1 MNRTVVVGMARTP
14 FGKFGGAL
22 SSFTAAE
29 LGAIAIN
36 EAIIRSKLE
45 REMIDYVYMGHVLQ
59 AGCGQMPVRQAT
71 RLAGLPW
78 ETVSTSINKVCSS
91 GMSAVAIGDMMIR
104 LGQAKAVVA
113 GGMESMSN
121 VPYAIPKARF
131 GARLGDTN
139 IQDLMVMDGL
149 WCAFYDRHMAV
160 HGSEVSK
167 EFGISRQEQDEWA
180 VRSHLRASDAINEGR
195 MKDEDIP
202 IKVKTKKGTIVVD
215 ADESVRPNTTLEV
228 LSKLPSIFIENGTV
242 TAGNA
247 PGVNDGAAALVLMPE
262 QEAKNQGIPI
272 LATIIGHE
280 EVSQE
285 ARYIATVPALSA
297 IKLLKRHSVN
307 IQDIDII
314 EVNEAFAAVALI
326 SNKIVG
332 WKPERV
338 NVDGGA
344 IAIGHPLGASGA
356 RIMIHTIQALRERGG
371 GLGLACICSGA
382 AQGNAIL
389 IRVE

>member
-1 MNRTVVVGMARTP
+1 
-14 FGKFGGAL
+14 
-22 SSFTAAE
+22 
-29 LGAIAIN
+29 
-36 EAIIRSKLE
+36 
-45 REMIDYVYMGHVLQ
+45 
-59 AGCGQMPVRQAT
+59 
-71 RLAGLPW
+71 
-78 ETVSTSINKVCSS
+78 
-91 GMSAVAIGDMMIR
+91 
-104 LGQAKAVVA
+104 
-113 GGMESMSN
+113 
-121 VPYAIPKARF
+121 
-131 GARLGDTN
+131 
-139 IQDLMVMDGL
+139 
-149 WCAFYDRHMAV
+149 
-160 HGSEVSK
+160 
-167 EFGISRQEQDEWA
+167 
-180 VRSHLRASDAINEGR
+180 
-195 MKDEDIP
+195 
-202 IKVKTKKGTIVVD
+202 
-215 ADESVRPNTTLEV
+215 
-228 LSKLPSIFIENGTV
+228 
-242 TAGNA
+242 
-247 PGVNDGAAALVLMPE
+247 MPE